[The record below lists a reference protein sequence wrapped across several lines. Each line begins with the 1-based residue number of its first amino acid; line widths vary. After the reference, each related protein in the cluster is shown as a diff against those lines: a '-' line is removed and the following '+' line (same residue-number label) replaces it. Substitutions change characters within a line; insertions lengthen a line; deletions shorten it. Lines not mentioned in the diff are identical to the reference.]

1 MIPWLGRGFA
11 LGVLWGTVAR
21 LFMRLLADTPE
32 FSWSGTLGILG
43 VSGLMGAALGLVH
56 AARVGGRRRWWR
68 LAPLPTLV
76 LFAGPGLLLL
86 PGVVATAAASRI
98 RSAGVRRTVIGV
110 AVGTTLG
117 LATWLT
123 WQDTSRLRPMSAYLP
138 GLSLMTL
145 CALLAGLAWAEVF
158 RRWSPAA
165 GRVREARPAVVA
177 AAG

>member
-1 MIPWLGRGFA
+1 VIPWLGRGFA
-11 LGVLWGTVAR
+11 LGLLWGTIAR

-32 FSWSGTLGILG
+32 FSWPGTLGILG
-43 VSGLMGAALGLVH
+43 VSGLMGAALGLVR

-76 LFAGPGLLLL
+76 LFASPGTLLL
-86 PGVVATAAASRI
+86 PGVVATAAAARI
-98 RSAGVRRTVIGV
+98 PSAAVRWAVTAVG
-110 AVGTTLG
+110 VGTTLG

-123 WQDTSRLRPMSAYLP
+123 WQDVSRLRPISAYLP

-145 CALLAGLAWAEVF
+145 CALLAGLAWGEVF
-158 RRWSPAA
+158 RNWSPAA
-165 GRVREARPAVVA
+165 GRAREARPAAVA